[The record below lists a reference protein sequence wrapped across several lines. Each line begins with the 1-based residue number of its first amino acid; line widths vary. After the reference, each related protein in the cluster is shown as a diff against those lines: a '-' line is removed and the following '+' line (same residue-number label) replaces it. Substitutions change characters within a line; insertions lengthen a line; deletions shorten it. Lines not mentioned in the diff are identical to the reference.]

1 MMHTRSELI
10 FARTISHQPESNF
23 HTPTKFTSKLAHKV
37 VPESRNEK
45 ATHAVDARISPIAWV
60 QLRAGGLINNSS
72 TNKKKQRG
80 YALLSKSQATAGA
93 GRANRLVGEGGVGY
107 A

>member
-23 HTPTKFTSKLAHKV
+23 HTPPKFTSKLAHKV

-45 ATHAVDARISPIAWV
+45 ATRAVDARISPIAWV
-60 QLRAGGLINNSS
+60 QLRAGGVNKQQQQQQ
-72 TNKKKQRG
+72 KKKEDTRF
-80 YALLSKSQATAGA
+80 
-93 GRANRLVGEGGVGY
+93 
-107 A
+107 